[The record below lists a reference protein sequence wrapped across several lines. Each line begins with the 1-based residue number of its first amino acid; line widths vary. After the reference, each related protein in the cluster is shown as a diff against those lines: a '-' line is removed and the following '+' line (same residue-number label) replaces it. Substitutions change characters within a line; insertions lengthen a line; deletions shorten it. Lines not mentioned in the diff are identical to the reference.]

1 MVKLLRQ
8 LIRGLSDIVGAWEK
22 FQRKDIGYFL
32 HDVKPST
39 APPSLKLSV
48 NAVDKTFSELK
59 ELHRKLEE
67 LKKELCEDNPQGVS
81 HLFNS
86 EFRCELF
93 LQLERSEANR
103 NSSMLI

>member
-8 LIRGLSDIVGAWEK
+8 LIRGLSDTVGAWEK
-22 FQRKDIGYFL
+22 FQRKEIGYFL
-32 HDVKPST
+32 HDGKHST

-48 NAVDKTFSELK
+48 SAVDKAFSELK

-81 HLFNS
+81 RLLHS
-86 EFRCELF
+86 EFKYEL
-93 LQLERSEANR
+93 LY
-103 NSSMLI
+103 